1 VKPLFRLVALR
12 VQMLGHAVTEL
23 RRGGAFKFLV
33 VAVFGV
39 LLVGMLFQ
47 AITFGF
53 RFLRGYPEF
62 QGLLVPYL
70 FSIYFLTMLLMLTFS
85 NAVIS
90 FGSLY
95 RSPETQLLMTLPLEP
110 RTVYT
115 YKVGESLLFSSWAF
129 LVLGGPLLVSFGLY
143 GAMDKAHWS
152 FYPAAALLILPFVFI
167 PASLGAAISMLLT
180 RFFPRRP
187 GRVLGLLFA
196 GLAVACLVAAGW
208 LGIRAG
214 LMEPTGAVDEHL
226 VQRIMDNFAFS
237 RSPWAPSNWLAEGLL
252 AAVALDWREA
262 AFNWGLLASTA
273 LALWML
279 ADLTAER
286 LYAASFSRAS
296 GTPTRRVYRTGGA
309 LDLLGR
315 FGARFAPVTARLLVK
330 DLRTFA
336 RDPVQWSQV
345 LIFFGLLFIYVAN
358 LRNLGYQRIVL
369 EHVQNLRWT
378 SFVSFTNLAAAGL
391 TLATLT
397 TRFVFPMIS
406 MEGRRFWVLALLPVR
421 RSRLLFGKY
430 IFSLGGSLLL
440 IVPLA
445 LLGAWMLGTPGQ
457 MAWIHLVTALCM
469 CLGLPAIAVG
479 MGAVFPNYR
488 EESPAKIVSGF
499 GGTLCLVMSIAFVGL
514 LVLGVGMYCHQQINL
529 AEGVVR
535 LGRPAVLAMA
545 AAAAASVLTAVV
557 PLALGCRA
565 INRAEL

>member
-1 VKPLFRLVALR
+1 VTLR

-33 VAVFGV
+33 VTVFGV
-39 LLVGMLFQ
+39 MLVGMLFQ

-62 QGLLVPYL
+62 QGLLIPYL

-95 RSPETQLLMTLPLEP
+95 RSPETRLLMTMPLHP

-115 YKVGESLLFSSWAF
+115 YKVGESLLFSTWAF

-143 GAMDKAHWS
+143 GGMYRAHWS
-152 FYPAAALLILPFVFI
+152 FYPLAAALILPFVFI
-167 PASLGAAISMLLT
+167 PASLGATISMLLT

-187 GRVLGLLFA
+187 GRVMGLLFA
-196 GLAVACLVAAGW
+196 GLAVSCLVVAAW

-214 LMEPTGAVDEHL
+214 LLEPTGTVDEHL

-237 RSPWAPSNWLAEGLL
+237 RSAWAPSNWLAEGLM
-252 AAVALDWREA
+252 AAASRDLPEV

-279 ADLTAER
+279 ADLAAEK
-286 LYAASFSRAS
+286 LYAGSYSRS
-296 GTPTRRVYRTGGA
+296 TGMPTRRLYRVGGP
-309 LDLLGR
+309 LDLLGQ
-315 FGARFAPVTARLLVK
+315 GASRFAPVTARLLVK
-330 DLRTFA
+330 DLRTFT

-369 EHVQNLRWT
+369 EHIQNLRWT
-378 SFVSFTNLAAAGL
+378 NFVSFTNLAAAGL

-421 RSRLLFGKY
+421 RSRLLLGKY
-430 IFSLGGSLLL
+430 IFSLGGALLL
-440 IVPLA
+440 IVPLS

-457 MAWIHLVTALCM
+457 IAWVHMVTALCM

-499 GGTLCLVMSIAFVGL
+499 GGTLCLVLSIGFVGL
-514 LVLGVGMYCHQQINL
+514 LVLGVGIYCHHRITI
-529 AEGVVR
+529 AEGLVR
-535 LGRPAVLAMA
+535 LGRGAVIAMA
-545 AAAAASVLTAVV
+545 AAVGASVLVAAV